1 MGTEMIRINS
11 SQLSSLESQLLSN
24 CIEQRLNKIK
34 FETFTFDAD
43 IIEDAKGNIYVR
55 YVPKNN
61 IRGDLE

>member
-1 MGTEMIRINS
+1 MIRINS
-11 SQLSSLESQLLSN
+11 SQLSSLDSQLLSN

-55 YVPKNN
+55 YVPKKN
-61 IRGDLE
+61 IRGDSE

>member
-1 MGTEMIRINS
+1 MIRINS
-11 SQLSSLESQLLSN
+11 SQLSSLDSQLLSN

-55 YVPKNN
+55 YVPKKN
-61 IRGDLE
+61 IRDRDRKSVV

>member
-1 MGTEMIRINS
+1 MIRINS

-34 FETFTFDAD
+34 FENFAFDAD

-55 YVPKNN
+55 YVPKKNV
-61 IRGDLE
+61 RGEKK

>member
-1 MGTEMIRINS
+1 MIRINS

-34 FETFTFDAD
+34 FENFTFDAD

-55 YVPKNN
+55 YVPKKNV
-61 IRGDLE
+61 RGEQE

>member
-1 MGTEMIRINS
+1 MIRINS

-43 IIEDAKGNIYVR
+43 IIEDAKGNVYVR
-55 YVPKNN
+55 YVPKKNV
-61 IRGDLE
+61 RGEEE

>member
-1 MGTEMIRINS
+1 MIRINF

-55 YVPKNN
+55 YVPKKNV
-61 IRGDLE
+61 RGDSDE